1 MSNNFKSVRLFNNID
16 TVNGHCEYCQEEAV
30 LVAIVPEYY
39 RCTNCGEDT
48 KQHINGSIRY
58 LQLTDLDKEFI
69 KENGKAKL

>member
-1 MSNNFKSVRLFNNID
+1 VSNGFKTVRLFNNID
-16 TVNGHCEYCQEEAV
+16 TVNGYCDYCGEEGI

-58 LQLTDLDKEFI
+58 LKLNEDDRQWLKRQ
-69 KENGKAKL
+69 KASE

>member
-1 MSNNFKSVRLFNNID
+1 MSNGFKTVRLFNNID
-16 TVNGHCEYCQEEAV
+16 TVNGYCDYCGEEGI

-58 LQLTDLDKEFI
+58 LKLNEDDRQWLKRQ
-69 KENGKAKL
+69 KASE

>member
-1 MSNNFKSVRLFNNID
+1 LSNNFKSIRLFNNID
-16 TVNGHCEYCQEEAV
+16 TVNGHCEYCGEEAV

>member
-1 MSNNFKSVRLFNNID
+1 MSNFKSIRLFNNID
-16 TVNGHCEYCQEEAV
+16 TVNGHCEYCDEESI

-58 LQLTDLDKEFI
+58 LKLSDSDKTFI
-69 KENGKAKL
+69 KDHGKTEIY

>member
-1 MSNNFKSVRLFNNID
+1 MSNNFKSIRLFNNID
-16 TVNGHCEYCQEEAV
+16 TVNGHCEYCGEEAV

>member
-1 MSNNFKSVRLFNNID
+1 MSNGFKTVRLFNNID
-16 TVNGHCEYCQEEAV
+16 TVNGYCDYCGEEGI

-58 LQLTDLDKEFI
+58 LKLDEDDRQWLKRQ
-69 KENGKAKL
+69 KASE